1 MCAACEQRHTAR
13 VLLLHRSPY
22 HFRENVREARKQP
35 RAQEQPVSPCTPA
48 GAEPIRRVCEEGTG
62 RWMLASWDTHAAAPC
77 AAATHP
83 QPYVLSF
90 LEREWANWVGRVW
103 EVEGDLCRCCVET
116 ELNRRCMCSP
126 LGAACQPLHTPA
138 VCRNPAFCVRGVEGR
153 QRISALWYT
162 RYGVGLNRG
171 AMAYLLAQRRVAHHL
186 RSPRWCAPRV
196 LFEAA
201 RLCERRARTCV
212 WCAINWLWRRST
224 GAGADPPS
232 WVVG

>member
-22 HFRENVREARKQP
+22 HFRENAREARKQP

-116 ELNRRCMCSP
+116 ELNRRCVCSP
-126 LGAACQPLHTPA
+126 LSAPA
-138 VCRNPAFCVRGVEGR
+138 HPRGLQKPCVLCAWCRGKAKDI
-153 QRISALWYT
+153 RI
-162 RYGVGLNRG
+162 V
-171 AMAYLLAQRRVAHHL
+171 VHEI
-186 RSPRWCAPRV
+186 WCW
-196 LFEAA
+196 FES
-201 RLCERRARTCV
+201 
-212 WCAINWLWRRST
+212 WGNGIPPRST
-224 GAGADPPS
+224 QGCPPS
-232 WVVG
+232 SIAEMVRSSCSV